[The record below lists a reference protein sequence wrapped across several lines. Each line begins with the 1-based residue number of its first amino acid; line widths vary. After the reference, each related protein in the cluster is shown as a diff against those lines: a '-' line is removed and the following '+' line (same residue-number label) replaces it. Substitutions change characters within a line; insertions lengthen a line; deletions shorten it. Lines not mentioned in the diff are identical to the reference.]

1 MRLQAVLL
9 AALCARLANAQTPG
23 ATVNGVVYD
32 SIASTPLAAATV
44 QLVAA
49 DNPSR
54 FSRSA
59 AADSLGRF
67 TFDSVP
73 DGRYMLGFFHP
84 MLDSLGLEPTLR
96 SVSIDGHR
104 SVRAD
109 LSIPS
114 AARFRAAICSPGSTP
129 DAATVL
135 VGTVR
140 DAKDGAPIAKAS
152 VTGEWFELSFTAAG
166 LIRRSPRLVATTGD
180 NGWFALCN
188 VPSGGTM
195 SLVASRGADSTDRVE
210 LTMPSDGFQRRELYL
225 GATHTVVVGDTTRS
239 GDTLAIP
246 LRRVHVGDGRLSGTV
261 VTALGG
267 QPLAGAHVS
276 ILDGPQVLANERGE
290 WMIGDAPAGTRMLEV
305 RAVGYYPERRRVDVI
320 GRVPPIHVALATLK
334 SVLDTIKVTATRL
347 RSRDLDGFVE
357 RTRSGVGR
365 YLSSADIARRQ
376 PIVTSDLFRMMPG
389 VRVINDP
396 ASFDRQIYVRGLM
409 SGWCRPAIYINSQF
423 LPNMSADELD
433 NWVQPKNIA
442 GIEVYAGL
450 GAPPQ
455 FQEAM
460 TGCGSIVIW
469 TK

>member
-1 MRLQAVLL
+1 MRLQAIFL
-9 AALCARLANAQTPG
+9 AALCARLVTAQTPA

-32 SIASTPLAAATV
+32 SIAHTPIGAATV

-54 FSRSA
+54 FSRSV

-67 TFDSVP
+67 SFDSVP

-96 SVSIDGHR
+96 SVSVDGHR
-104 SVRAD
+104 PVRTD

-129 DAATVL
+129 DASAVL

-140 DAKDGAPIAKAS
+140 DAKDGAPIAKAT

-166 LIRRSPRLVATTGD
+166 LIRRSPHLVATTGD

-195 SLVASRGADSTDRVE
+195 SLVASRGADSTDRID
-210 LTMPSDGFQRRELYL
+210 LQIPADGFLRREMYL
-225 GATHTVVVGDTTRS
+225 GATRTVVVGDTAHRADS
-239 GDTLAIP
+239 LTLP
-246 LRRVHVGDGRLSGTV
+246 PRLLHVGDGRLSGTV
-261 VTALGG
+261 VTAVGR

-276 ILDGPQVLANERGE
+276 VVDGPQVRANERGE
-290 WMIGDAPAGTRMLEV
+290 WTLVDAPVGTRMLEV
-305 RAVGYYPERRRVDVI
+305 RAVGYYPDRRRVDVVA
-320 GRVPPIHVALATLK
+320 GVAPIHIALATLK
-334 SVLDTIKVTATRL
+334 SVLDTVKVTATRL
-347 RSRDLDGFVE
+347 PGRDFSGFIE
-357 RTRSGVGR
+357 RARSGVGK
-365 YLSSADIARRQ
+365 YLSAADISRRQ
-376 PIVTSDLFRMMPG
+376 PTVTSDLFRMLPG
-389 VRVINDP
+389 VRIVADTEG
-396 ASFDRQIYVRGLM
+396 FDRKIYVRGHM
-409 SGWCRPAIYINSQF
+409 ADWCTAAIYVDSQF
-423 LPNMSADELD
+423 LPNMTADELD
-433 NWVQPKNIA
+433 NWVQPKNIK
-442 GIEVYAGL
+442 GIEVYSGL

-460 TGCGSIVIW
+460 KGCGSIVIW